1 MTCRL
6 LASLMIGI
14 GLAVGAA
21 AGSLAAEIRRV
32 PDGGGGSLDIIQI
45 VGPIEKD
52 DDARFREVAAVS
64 RDAVVILNSEGGRI
78 LPALEIGLEAKSR
91 NFATAVPTDGLCAS
105 ACALIWLAGTPRY
118 AAETASIGFHAAY
131 LVQDGKMK
139 EAGSA
144 NALVGAY
151 LNQIGLSPDAIVF
164 VTSAPPE
171 GMEWLTA
178 EKGGDVG
185 IAYDVL
191 ARELDVTQPLDAD
204 GSTADPME
212 ITLAFYRALSV
223 ADGELAASL
232 VTPEKRGKGPF
243 NEANIRTF
251 FGAMSKPLK
260 LTELKLVDGSTV
272 EVRYSYEK
280 NTGRSCD
287 GRAIVRTTGKFGRR
301 FIEGIKALDGC

>member
-1 MTCRL
+1 MCRFLSL
-6 LASLMIGI
+6 LIIGM
-14 GLAVGAA
+14 GLALCTVTEA
-21 AGSLAAEIRRV
+21 SAAEIRRI
-32 PDGGGGSLDIIQI
+32 PDGGGGGMDIIQI
-45 VGPIEKD
+45 VGPIEQD
-52 DDARFREVAAVS
+52 DDARFREVAASS

-78 LPALEIGLEAKSR
+78 LPALEIGLEAKER

-105 ACALIWLAGTPRY
+105 ACALIWLAGIPRY

-131 LVQDGKMK
+131 LVEGGKMK
-139 EAGSA
+139 EVGSA

-151 LNQIGLSPDAIVF
+151 LNEIGLSQNAIVF

-171 GMEWLTA
+171 GMEWLTP
-178 EKGGDVG
+178 EKGGVVG
-185 IAYDVL
+185 IAFDVL
-191 ARELDVTQPLDAD
+191 AQELDVAQPSVG
-204 GSTADPME
+204 GSTLADPME
-212 ITLAFYRALSV
+212 VALAFYRALGA

-243 NEANIRTF
+243 NEANIRSF

-272 EVRYSYEK
+272 EVRYSYVT
-280 NTGRSCD
+280 NAGRSCD
-287 GRAIVRTTGKFGRR
+287 GRAVVRTTGKFGRR